1 MIKLTYFLI
10 LVVIILFFFYVF
22 NYYSSNENIKNTN
35 LNRVNTDII
44 LQKKISD
51 LPILKNDTN
60 NVINFNLSFSEEI
73 KDDKPRSFW
82 NLLKFK

>member
-1 MIKLTYFLI
+1 MIKFTYFLI
-10 LVVIILFFFYVF
+10 LVVITLFFFYVF
-22 NYYSSNENIKNTN
+22 NHYSSNENIKNTN
-35 LNRVNTDII
+35 LNRANTDEI

-60 NVINFNLSFSEEI
+60 NVISFNSSFSEEI

>member
-1 MIKLTYFLI
+1 MIKLVYFLI

-35 LNRVNTDII
+35 LNRANTDII

-60 NVINFNLSFSEEI
+60 NVINLIHLFQKKLKMINLEVFGI
-73 KDDKPRSFW
+73 Y
-82 NLLKFK
+82 

>member
-1 MIKLTYFLI
+1 MVKITYFLI

-22 NYYSSNENIKNTN
+22 NHYSSNENIKNTN
-35 LNRVNTDII
+35 LNRANIDVI
-44 LQKKISD
+44 LQNKISD

-60 NVINFNLSFSEEI
+60 NVINFNSSFSEEI
-73 KDDKPRSFW
+73 KNDKPRSFW

>member
-1 MIKLTYFLI
+1 MIKLVYFLI
-10 LVVIILFFFYVF
+10 LAVIILFFFYVF
-22 NYYSSNENIKNTN
+22 NQYSSNENIKNTN
-35 LNRVNTDII
+35 LNRANTDAI
-44 LQKKISD
+44 LQKKILD
-51 LPILKNDTN
+51 LPVLKNDTN

>member
-1 MIKLTYFLI
+1 M
-10 LVVIILFFFYVF
+10 FFFYVF

-35 LNRVNTDII
+35 LNRANTDII

-60 NVINFNLSFSEEI
+60 NVINFNSSFSEEI

>member
-1 MIKLTYFLI
+1 MVKITYFLI

-22 NYYSSNENIKNTN
+22 NHYSSNENIKNTN
-35 LNRVNTDII
+35 LNRANIDVI
-44 LQKKISD
+44 LQNKISD

-60 NVINFNLSFSEEI
+60 NVINFNSSFSEEI